1 LHRLYLISGGTTLPL
16 EFFWILFMVTLGL
29 TGGAMLLFAKP
40 FESFGYRHSE
50 WNRGGPR
57 SAKFYRV
64 MGTLWVLIA
73 VVMAVPVI
81 LIWLHAKSS

>member
-1 LHRLYLISGGTTLPL
+1 
-16 EFFWILFMVTLGL
+16 M
-29 TGGAMLLFAKP
+29 FAKP

-73 VVMAVPVI
+73 VIMAVPVI